1 MESRGVRATMPMS
14 VTCQKVNFALD
25 RACRGFTLLE
35 MLVVLLLGGLIA
47 ALAMPGLTGM
57 VGSLQRSVERAAIND
72 AVQALPLVVREHGRP
87 VTLGSLPSEQAPP
100 VFDELQSALREASA
114 RLVVSEDIF
123 ISAAG
128 FCPFGGPVVLILQ
141 GAERHGAMAPPDCRI
156 QWRSSNDSYASN

>member
-100 VFDELQSALREASA
+100 GV
-114 RLVVSEDIF
+114 
-123 ISAAG
+123 
-128 FCPFGGPVVLILQ
+128 
-141 GAERHGAMAPPDCRI
+141 
-156 QWRSSNDSYASN
+156 